1 MKIVDLSKSEHVKIL
16 RDLIFDEKLLHISSP
31 DFIKYFENCY
41 CYLIDFYE
49 RSKKNIIKQGS
60 VYTGALLFTSAILL
74 KNFYLIYKERLNNEN
89 KK

>member
-41 CYLIDFYE
+41 CYLIGFYE
-49 RSKKNIIKQGS
+49 RSKKKYYKTRQCPYRSIIVYKCYSFKKFLSYIQGE
-60 VYTGALLFTSAILL
+60 A
-74 KNFYLIYKERLNNEN
+74 K
-89 KK
+89 